1 MEKATGTDVPF
12 ERNPSALYAAARTAL
27 YRKGCKI
34 EILGSY
40 DPKLL
45 YVAEWWKQLYG
56 ESEGQGGQR
65 NFPGQRDADGRTCT
79 RWGSTFS
86 RASGR

>member
-1 MEKATGTDVPF
+1 MEKGHRNGTVGPF
-12 ERNPSALYAAARTAL
+12 RVRNPYGSFTTAARTAL

-56 ESEGQGGQR
+56 ESEGKR
-65 NFPGQRDADGRTCT
+65 AKE
-79 RWGSTFS
+79 FS
-86 RASGR
+86 RPA